1 MTAKIPNLENRIA
14 NRSKSIFASFGQVIN
29 DFYLEAGI
37 YFVGGFNA
45 ALVAWNIYT
54 DLMLDNQP
62 LVYAVAIAII
72 AFIATE
78 GLAVYLVGAAAKTN
92 NGLLWVFSVV
102 FAGFFTYAH
111 LQEMTQTGII
121 AQYITLAIPFFVVVG
136 YWARTV
142 KVDVEN
148 RQRLADKERDNEA
161 ARQRQIEDEE
171 RERQRDIE
179 ARKQDIEAKRLAR
192 EDEERQRQRQIE
204 DEARQHQRQI
214 EDEDRQLN
222 RQLRM
227 AELDKNHE
235 LNLARIEAE
244 KAEID
249 GQSNEFLPKNGQNLA
264 KARQSKKD
272 KISHRR
278 EQLLTLTTSE
288 DLTQSELAKR
298 LGVSVG
304 TIKTDL
310 KAMNG
315 KVKA

>member
-1 MTAKIPNLENRIA
+1 MITKPNIETRISNRAK
-14 NRSKSIFASFGQVIN
+14 SVFAAFGQVVN

-45 ALVAWNIYT
+45 ALVSWNIYT
-54 DLMLDNQP
+54 DLLADNQP
-62 LVYAVAIAII
+62 PAYAVTIAII
-72 AFIATE
+72 AFIAVE

-92 NGLLWVFSVV
+92 NGLLWVFSVI

-111 LQEMTQTGII
+111 YQEMVAQAGII

-142 KVDVEN
+142 KVDVEG
-148 RQRLADKERDNEA
+148 RQALADKERDNEA
-161 ARQRQIEDEE
+161 ARQRQLEDEE
-171 RERQRDIE
+171 RQRQ
-179 ARKQDIEAKRLAR
+179 QDIEAQKLAR
-192 EDEERQRQRQIE
+192 EDEEAVRQRQIE

-235 LNLARIEAE
+235 LKLAEIEAE
-244 KAEID
+244 KAKINGQD
-249 GQSNEFLPKNGQNLA
+249 GEFLANNGPKLA
-264 KARQSKKD
+264 KANQTKRD

-288 DLTQSELAKR
+288 KLTQDELAKR

-304 TIKTDL
+304 TIKNDL
-310 KAMNG
+310 KSMNG
-315 KVKA
+315 KAKA